1 MFKAIPYFNFQNA
14 LEAIDYY
21 VEYFEAEVVAVTK
34 ANHEMF
40 QDAPE
45 EYKMTEEE
53 AEHFIMNAEIKILG
67 QPIFISSTWGGK
79 EIDNEGVQVAFVFDG
94 DDGEAVKE
102 AEDFFNKAS
111 QAEARVDVP
120 LGPAA
125 WTKMY
130 GSFQDKY
137 GVDWMISAN

>member
-1 MFKAIPYFNFQNA
+1 MFKAIPYFDFQNA

-21 VEYFEAEVVAVTK
+21 VEYFEAEVVSVTK
-34 ANHEMF
+34 ASHDMF

-45 EYKMTEEE
+45 EYRITEEE
-53 AEHFIMNAEIKILG
+53 AENFIMNAEIKILG
-67 QPIFISSTWGGK
+67 QSFFISSTWAGK
-79 EIDNEGVQVAFVFDG
+79 EINNEGVQVAFVFDG
-94 DDGEAVKE
+94 EDDEAVKE
-102 AEDFFNKAS
+102 AEAFFDKAS
-111 QAEARVDVP
+111 QAEARVEVP

-137 GVDWMISAN
+137 GVDWMISAE

>member
-21 VEYFEAEVVAVTK
+21 VEHFGAEVVAVTK
-34 ANHEMF
+34 ASHDMF

-45 EYKMTEEE
+45 EYRMTEEE
-53 AEHFIMNAEIKILG
+53 ARNFIMNAEIRILG
-67 QPIFISSTWGGK
+67 QSFFISSTWAGK
-79 EIDNEGVQVAFVFDG
+79 ETNNEGVQVAFVFDG
-94 DDGEAVKE
+94 EDEDALKE
-102 AEDFFNKAS
+102 AEEFFDKAS
-111 QAEARVDVP
+111 QAGARVDVP

-130 GSFQDKY
+130 GAFHDKY
-137 GVDWMISAN
+137 GVDWMISAD